1 MNINPTISKCGKK
14 AWSIAKRI
22 RPGHIMFGAMLVM
35 TCMSRCSHNPQSK
48 SQAEFMKWS
57 YEMGEQRV
65 RDSLKIVELQNKIAA
80 DSMRYYHNLPKAI
93 K

>member
-1 MNINPTISKCGKK
+1 MNVNPTISKCGKK
-14 AWSIAKRI
+14 AWSIARKV

-35 TCMSRCSHNPQSK
+35 TCMTRCSNTPQTK
-48 SQAEFMKWS
+48 DHTEMMKWS

-65 RDSLKIVELQNKIAA
+65 RDSIKIAELQNKLAA
-80 DSMRYYHNLPKAI
+80 DSMKIYHKIPKGV